1 MNFFLIINWPSFGRT
16 LSPASVGSNAF
27 SPHARNES
35 LEQKWPKFND
45 KKLQLINISTS
56 CGNKFSKHCSCQV
69 SIWTQLFI
77 FTWQIL
83 QRFICMKASHTVIF
97 NSMSHFYDIKAAC
110 LESWSCWVV
119 VEQNF
124 WGKKYQLIAFV
135 HNERGS
141 NVFLWM

>member
-1 MNFFLIINWPSFGRT
+1 M
-16 LSPASVGSNAF
+16 V
-27 SPHARNES
+27 
-35 LEQKWPKFND
+35 K
-45 KKLQLINISTS
+45 S
-56 CGNKFSKHCSCQV
+56 CSSSIYIAIHSCFENKFSKHCSCQV
-69 SIWTQLFI
+69 SIWTQLFV

-97 NSMSHFYDIKAAC
+97 NGMSYFYDIKAAC

-141 NVFLWM
+141 NVFLWMLYDFLDMNVCGMFIKEGDEINWDKYERNKKRSHQALQSF